1 MKVRILTEADC
12 RSVLTMA
19 DAIDLQAKA
28 FELLYKGSS
37 VGGLRS
43 YATSD
48 DPPGLALFNPCFLK
62 GGQGYGVKCVSDF
75 YQNDDRGVP
84 RMTATMTLM
93 DGGTGAPHTFMEA
106 GYLTDLRTGAGTG
119 VAAKYLAR
127 SDSRTLAVVGA
138 GRVARYQVAA
148 LACVLPLHTV
158 KITTRTR
165 ARGEHL
171 VSVLRSEIDVDVQL
185 VDSVEAAVAGAD
197 VVVAATTAKTPVVKG
212 AMLAQGTFVVSAGS
226 ALPTT
231 RELDTDTIRRAA
243 ACFIDGRA
251 DCLNDAGD
259 YLIPA
264 EEGVV
269 DLADIADIGAVVV
282 GEAEG
287 RSGDDQI
294 LVYKSVGVP
303 IQDLVTG
310 QEIAKRCHGADIGV
324 EMELN
329 P

>member
-1 MKVRILTEADC
+1 MKVRILNEADC

-19 DAIDLQAKA
+19 DAIGLQGKA
-28 FELLYKGSS
+28 FEMLFNGLA
-37 VGGLRS
+37 VNGLRS
-43 YATSD
+43 YATSE
-48 DPPGLALFNPCFLK
+48 DPPGLALFNPCFLV
-62 GGQGYGVKCVSDF
+62 GGRGYGVKCVSDF
-75 YQNDDRGVP
+75 YNNDDHDVP

-93 DGGTGAPHTFMEA
+93 DGETGAPHTFMEA

-119 VAAKYLAR
+119 VAAQYLAR
-127 SDSRTLAVVGA
+127 RESRTLAVVGA

-148 LACVLPLHTV
+148 LACVLPLESV

-165 ARGEHL
+165 SRGEDL
-171 VSVLRSEIDVDVQL
+171 VNILRRELEAEVSL
-185 VDSVEAAVAGAD
+185 VDSLEEAVTGAD
-197 VVVAATTAKTPVVKG
+197 MVVSATTAKSPVVRG
-212 AMLAQGTFVVSAGS
+212 ALLEPGTFVVSAGS

-231 RELDTDTIRRAA
+231 RELDTETIRRADR
-243 ACFIDGRA
+243 CFIDSRV

-269 DLADIADIGAVVV
+269 RLADIFDIGAVVA
-282 GEAEG
+282 GEAQG
-287 RSGDDQI
+287 RSNENEI

-303 IQDLVTG
+303 IQDLITG
-310 QEIAKRCHGADIGV
+310 QAIADRCRRADIGF
-324 EMELN
+324 ETELH

>member
-1 MKVRILTEADC
+1 MKVRILNEADC

-19 DAIDLQAKA
+19 DAIELQGKA
-28 FELLYKGSS
+28 FELLFKGLS

-48 DPPGLALFNPCFLK
+48 DPPGLALFNPCFLE
-62 GGQGYGVKCVSDF
+62 GGRGYGVKCVSDF
-75 YQNDDRGVP
+75 YENDDHDVP

-93 DGGTGAPHTFMEA
+93 DGKTGAPHTFMEA

-119 VAAKYLAR
+119 VAAKHLAR
-127 SDSRTLAVVGA
+127 EDSRVLAVVGA

-148 LACVLPLHTV
+148 LACVLPLDTV
-158 KITTRTR
+158 RITTRTR
-165 ARGEHL
+165 SRGERL
-171 VSVLRSEIDVDVQL
+171 VETLRSEIDVDVQL
-185 VDSVEAAVAGAD
+185 VDSLEAAVTGAD
-197 VVVAATTAKTPVVKG
+197 VVVSATTAKSPVVKG
-212 AMLAQGTFVVSAGS
+212 SLLEQGAFVVSAGS
-226 ALPTT
+226 ALPST
-231 RELDTDTIRRAA
+231 RELDTETIRRAA
-243 ACFIDGRA
+243 ACFIDSRV

-269 DLADIADIGAVVV
+269 RLSDIIDIGAVVA
-282 GEAEG
+282 GEVEG
-287 RSGDDQI
+287 RSSDDQI

-310 QEIAKRCHGADIGV
+310 QEIANRCRRADIGV